1 MPRKTQKQLEDEIKA
16 KNPDVQNI
24 REVSNVDEKED
35 EARMSSPDII
45 GDIMQENRTTLRYQ
59 LPEQDSLDS
68 NTPIPNLNP
77 TEYPTINVRGTF
89 PAERQKRGANLL
101 LLREIEE
108 LITQI
113 DIGNNRN
120 ATLNFLIWVGLQTL
134 KGLPKKID
142 VRVGAHT
149 YADGKKI
156 E

>member
-1 MPRKTQKQLEDEIKA
+1 MARKTQKQLEDEA
-16 KNPDVQNI
+16 KSKNMGNDNRDSEPGID
-24 REVSNVDEKED
+24 
-35 EARMSSPDII
+35 SPDII
-45 GDIMQENRTTLRYQ
+45 SDIMREKKTTLRYQ
-59 LPEQDSLDS
+59 LPDQEDHEER
-68 NTPIPNLNP
+68 TPIPIIDHG
-77 TEYPTINVRGTF
+77 EYPSINVRGTF

-101 LLREIEE
+101 LLRETDD
-108 LITQI
+108 LITKI

-142 VRVGAHT
+142 VRVGSQT